1 MHLNANLFKNNCGN
15 VNKCYMFLQKGA
27 VAQLP
32 TKFLFQTS
40 AAFGRKKKSYYC
52 KLCKLCV
59 KQGNPSPEDA
69 HIFIYIYVCVYAY
82 IILEVNSSWQICVAS
97 PQENVT

>member
-40 AAFGRKKKSYYC
+40 AAFGRKKNHITANCANFVSSKGTPPL
-52 KLCKLCV
+52 KM
-59 KQGNPSPEDA
+59 
-69 HIFIYIYVCVYAY
+69 HIFIYIYVCV
-82 IILEVNSSWQICVAS
+82 
-97 PQENVT
+97 

>member
-1 MHLNANLFKNNCGN
+1 
-15 VNKCYMFLQKGA
+15 MFLQKGA

-40 AAFGRKKKSYYC
+40 AAFGRKK
-52 KLCKLCV
+52 
-59 KQGNPSPEDA
+59 N
-69 HIFIYIYVCVYAY
+69 HITANCANFVSSKGTPPLKMHIYLYIYVCVYAY
-82 IILEVNSSWQICVAS
+82 VILEVNSSWQICVAS